1 MAKKVILNIIREVSK
16 FDFVDYP
23 NKKRAPKNAKF
34 KIVFYKPPPKENT
47 NIPKKFQG
55 VQYFTNKNDAK
66 IALKKRKEL
75 TITLKEKK
83 KKDMLGNN
91 RNPEINKLGVK
102 FGIDKA
108 AVTKEVAIEHKKKVN
123 RSIQLLKKGYSKTQI
138 NKIIIDEFNLERSED
153 SWIAPYIYE
162 AEDLIGK

>member
-66 IALKKRKEL
+66 IALKKR
-75 TITLKEKK
+75 
-83 KKDMLGNN
+83 
-91 RNPEINKLGVK
+91 IN
-102 FGIDKA
+102 
-108 AVTKEVAIEHKKKVN
+108 
-123 RSIQLLKKGYSKTQI
+123 
-138 NKIIIDEFNLERSED
+138 
-153 SWIAPYIYE
+153 
-162 AEDLIGK
+162 

>member
-23 NKKRAPKNAKF
+23 NKKVAPKDAKF
-34 KIVFYKPPPKENT
+34 KIVFYKPPPKTKT

-55 VQYFTNKNDAK
+55 VQYFKNKNDAK
-66 IALKKRKEL
+66 IALKKREEL

-91 RNPEINKLGVK
+91 RNPQIGNLGIRFGENHKITIEQNKKYDKKLKIAMKLLRDGKSKMETQRFINKK
-102 FGIDKA
+102 FGLKITEKSG
-108 AVTKEVAIEHKKKVN
+108 T
-123 RSIQLLKKGYSKTQI
+123 RS
-138 NKIIIDEFNLERSED
+138 
-153 SWIAPYIYE
+153 YIGE
-162 AEDLIGK
+162 AYDLISK

>member
-23 NKKRAPKNAKF
+23 NKKVAPKDAKF
-34 KIVFYKPPPKENT
+34 KIVFYKPPPKTQT

-55 VQYFTNKNDAK
+55 VQYFKNKNDAK
-66 IALKKRKEL
+66 IALKKREEL

-91 RNPEINKLGVK
+91 RNPQIGNLGIRFGKNHKITIEQNKKYDKKLKIAKKLLRNGKSKMETQRFINKK
-102 FGIDKA
+102 FD
-108 AVTKEVAIEHKKKVN
+108 
-123 RSIQLLKKGYSKTQI
+123 LKSTEKSGTR
-138 NKIIIDEFNLERSED
+138 N
-153 SWIAPYIYE
+153 YIRE
-162 AEDLIGK
+162 ADDLTGK